1 MDYFSI
7 LMMYSLMK
15 LAPGCRLFIMYLSLN
30 SPVYSAQS
38 HVPNQG
44 SMQTNGAWLPGFQI
58 PTAGVLNSTVTCGS
72 PFSLSREICFT

>member
-1 MDYFSI
+1 MPYLYEIALNFSRKTNYKVQSSKLKVQCLYYFSI

-38 HVPNQG
+38 QVPNQG
-44 SMQTNGAWLPGFQI
+44 
-58 PTAGVLNSTVTCGS
+58 
-72 PFSLSREICFT
+72 